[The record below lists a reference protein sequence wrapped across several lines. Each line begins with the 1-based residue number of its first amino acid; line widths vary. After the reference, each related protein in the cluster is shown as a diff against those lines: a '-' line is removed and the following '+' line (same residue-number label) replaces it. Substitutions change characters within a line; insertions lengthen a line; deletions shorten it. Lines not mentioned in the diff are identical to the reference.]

1 MVDGIQAL
9 QVSLLVVTAAT
20 VLVVAAGL
28 PLAVALSRPGWKGR
42 TLVDVLV
49 TLPLALPPTVLGFYL
64 LELLGYRG
72 PLGWL
77 SRHLLGSTLI
87 FTPAAAVLAAAVLAL
102 PLFVQPARAALE
114 EIPPEV
120 REAAA
125 IDGAVGWALIR
136 HVILPLAWPGVA
148 TGVLLAFTRALGE
161 FGATLMVAG
170 NIPGRTQTLSLAI
183 YSAVQAGRDDLAG
196 RLALLLTAVAALS
209 LGAGYRWRRPGGP
222 GFPVGV
228 GGIPARLSAPP
239 GRRARS

>member
-1 MVDGIQAL
+1 MVDGVEAL
-9 QVSLLVVTAAT
+9 RVSLLVVTAAT
-20 VLVVAAGL
+20 AGVVGVGL
-28 PLAVALSRPGWKGR
+28 PLAVALSRPGWRGR
-42 TLVDVLV
+42 TVVDVLV

-64 LELLGYRG
+64 LQLLGRHG
-72 PLGWL
+72 PLGWVTG
-77 SRHLLGSTLI
+77 HLLGSSLI

-114 EIPPEV
+114 EIPAEV

-125 IDGAVGWALIR
+125 IDGAVGWALVR

-170 NIPGRTQTLSLAI
+170 NIPGRTQTLPLAI

-209 LGAGYRWRRPGGP
+209 LWAGYRWRRPERFGSP
-222 GFPVGV
+222 IPTPASPLGV
-228 GGIPARLSAPP
+228 V
-239 GRRARS
+239 GRRPKA